1 MERRA
6 KANLYD
12 TSARVCV
19 QLVLAP
25 YRRYGLSV
33 AVRWYVLKRRLLE
46 LFASQGLLQAVTR
59 VSKKASTGSKG
70 NKDGNKIKLE

>member
-25 YRRYGLSV
+25 QRRYGLSV
-33 AVRWYVLKRRLLE
+33 AVRWYILKRRLLE
-46 LFASQGLLQAVTR
+46 LFVSQV
-59 VSKKASTGSKG
+59 
-70 NKDGNKIKLE
+70 